1 MIEYAWEDGQIAG
14 NHLYFE
20 IPTGRIVGEV
30 SRIGMTGTRS
40 SCTSFVIIGK
50 EDYLGNYIDS
60 KFAKNAVERYIQR
73 HNMILDGNI
82 LEHETQHGDT

>member
-1 MIEYAWEDGQIAG
+1 MDYDWAEG
-14 NHLYFE
+14 NLLGNYLYFE
-20 IPTGRIVGEV
+20 TNTGRIVGEV

-60 KFAKNAVERYIQR
+60 KYAKNAVERYILR

-82 LEHETQHGDT
+82 LEHETQHGTT

>member
-82 LEHETQHGDT
+82 LENETQHGDT